1 MLKVRHKVRHVMTAT
16 PVTVGPKALIDDVLE
31 LMLRHSV
38 SGVPVVDSQQ
48 RLLGIISEYDVL
60 SLYNKTRDSYD
71 PCEQC
76 DRYMT
81 TQLITISDHASLE
94 AAIDLL
100 LTESVRRLLVV
111 SGETLVGVL
120 SRRDVARCIRDERL
134 VRARTVQRFLAR
146 R

>member
-1 MLKVRHKVRHVMTAT
+1 M
-16 PVTVGPKALIDDVLE
+16 TVGPKTLVDDVLE

-38 SGVPVVDSQQ
+38 SGLPVVDSQQ
-48 RLLGIISEYDVL
+48 RLLGVISEYDVL

-81 TQLITISDHASLE
+81 THPITISEHATLE
-94 AAIDLL
+94 SAIDLL
-100 LTESVRRLLVV
+100 LTKAIRRLPVV
-111 SGETLVGVL
+111 SGETFVGVL

-134 VRARTVQRFLAR
+134 VRARAMQVTT
-146 R
+146 